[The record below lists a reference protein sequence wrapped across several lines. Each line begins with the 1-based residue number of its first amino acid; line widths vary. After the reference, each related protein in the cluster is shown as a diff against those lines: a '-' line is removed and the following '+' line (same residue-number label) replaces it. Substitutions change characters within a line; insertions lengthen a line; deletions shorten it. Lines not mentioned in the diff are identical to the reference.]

1 MITVPTFYTVI
12 FYVTCTKVQ
21 DAGSKQALARARR
34 LKNLIFETSHRPT
47 SLSLDAFYL
56 YSLVLLSMH
65 QNRSFLRLGQSEVR
79 LYLATLAIVSA
90 DCSIRQDSLIENSF
104 FAPG

>member
-12 FYVTCTKVQ
+12 CYVTCTKVQ

-65 QNRSFLRLGQSEVR
+65 QNRSFLRSFENSDYSFLSGLEK
-79 LYLATLAIVSA
+79 I
-90 DCSIRQDSLIENSF
+90 DSLLSGLEKIDSLT
-104 FAPG
+104 